1 MSQNAVEDSIR
12 PRNKPINFGGNVIQ
26 ILLGLGLRLGG
37 RQVIARVSLGVLTG
51 YSSTVTILRNY
62 GHMAMSKTLNRL
74 RELKWTVGGLQR
86 YALY

>member
-1 MSQNAVEDSIR
+1 M
-12 PRNKPINFGGNVIQ
+12 IQ

-51 YSSTVTILRNY
+51 ISSTVTILCNY
-62 GHMAMSKTLNRL
+62 GHMAMSKSLNRL